1 MPILKNYI
9 EGTQLNQLRYSSY
22 NSGRGPIIQKK
33 IPTGISERGN
43 EFTQAGKRADDLARI
58 AALMTRPEGLR
69 YLSNEKGLSQVR
81 IKGQAQS
88 QGKQTLLGRL
98 VGGTLNTV
106 KVLGST
112 LLQVPVNGTGLH
124 FVKGFGE
131 RAGYLGKSYA
141 GIVKEGGSVGS
152 STVDNR
158 DLGRRIGSQY
168 PRVKNQETI
177 SDLSSND
184 GNQFIKYKA
193 GRTVSTAKRDSFIPD
208 VDAFGNEFDNNGPI
222 NPEEKPGAQDPE
234 RLENR
239 IGLGH
244 IGNKTKE
251 ERKNPY
257 EKKVD
262 ITKIDKKNYL
272 DPTRKKGIQGVDSDG
287 NPGDARDI
295 VKFRFEIVDAGD
307 VANDVDNVN
316 LYFRA
321 FVETFNDNYNSSWNE
336 FQYLGRG
343 EKFFNYLGFDRN
355 ISINFKSA
363 VMTRHELAPMY
374 RKLNYLASSL
384 APTYGN
390 NGFMRGTLVKFTLGS
405 YFYELPGFISSLD
418 YTWNTTYPFEIA
430 MKSPEVVS
438 GVRIDDSDVQEL
450 PMVLDVQLN
459 FRPIHRFT
467 PQTGLYHYT
476 TNPFTF
482 EGQDPFFESGQT
494 IPPLAKSVNSI
505 TNIGTTGLGPTAD
518 LSGLNNL

>member
-1 MPILKNYI
+1 VPILKNYI

-58 AALMTRPEGLR
+58 TALMTRPEGLR

-98 VGGTLNTV
+98 VGGSLNTA

-112 LLQVPVNGTGLH
+112 LLQVPLNGTGTH

-131 RAGYLGKSYA
+131 RAGYLKRSYA
-141 GIVKEGGSVGS
+141 GIVKEGGSVG
-152 STVDNR
+152 DER
-158 DLGRRIGSQY
+158 DLGRNVGSQY
-168 PRVKNQETI
+168 P
-177 SDLSSND
+177 
-184 GNQFIKYKA
+184 QFTPGDTK
-193 GRTVSTAKRDSFIPD
+193 TQQFS
-208 VDAFGNEFDNNGPI
+208 DNNFAAGKS
-222 NPEEKPGAQDPE
+222 NPNDPE
-234 RLENR
+234 NLENR

-244 IGNKTKE
+244 ISSKTLE

-262 ITKIDKKNYL
+262 INKIDKKNFL
-272 DPTRKKGIQGVDSDG
+272 SPTRSKGIQGVDEEG
-287 NPGDARDI
+287 NPAVARDI
-295 VKFRFEIVDAGD
+295 IKFRFEVVDAGD
-307 VANDVDNVN
+307 VVKNVDNVN

-321 FVETFNDNYNSSWNE
+321 FVDDFSDSYSSEWNE

-343 EKFFNYLGFDRN
+343 EKFFNYMGFDRN
-355 ISINFKSA
+355 ITVSFKSA
-363 VMTRHELAPMY
+363 VMTRHELKPMY

-384 APTYGN
+384 APTYGE

-405 YFYELPGFISSLD
+405 YFYEIPGFIQSLD
-418 YTWNTTYPFEIA
+418 FSWNNTYPFEIA
-430 MKSPEVVS
+430 MKSPEVGS
-438 GVRIDDSDVQEL
+438 GDRTVDSDVQEL
-450 PMVLDVQLN
+450 PMVLDASLT

-467 PQTGLYHYT
+467 PQTGYYHYT

-482 EGQDPFFESGQT
+482 ENQKPFFEEGQQ
-494 IPPLAKSVNSI
+494 I
-505 TNIGTTGLGPTAD
+505 
-518 LSGLNNL
+518 

>member
-58 AALMTRPEGLR
+58 TALMTRPEGLR

-131 RAGYLGKSYA
+131 RAGYLKRSYA

-152 STVDNR
+152 SVVDGR
-158 DLGRRIGSQY
+158 DLGRKVGSQY
-168 PRVKNQETI
+168 P
-177 SDLSSND
+177 
-184 GNQFIKYKA
+184 QFTPGDTK
-193 GRTVSTAKRDSFIPD
+193 TQQFP
-208 VDAFGNEFDNNGPI
+208 DNNFVANKS
-222 NPEEKPGAQDPE
+222 NPNDIEN
-234 RLENR
+234 LENR

-244 IGNKTKE
+244 ISSKTLE

-272 DPTRKKGIQGVDSDG
+272 DPTRRKGIQGVDSDG

-295 VKFRFEIVDAGD
+295 IKFRFEIVDAGD

-321 FVETFNDNYNSSWNE
+321 FVDDFSDSYNSEWNE

-355 ISINFKSA
+355 ITVSFKSA
-363 VMTRHELAPMY
+363 VMSRHELAPMY

-384 APTYGN
+384 APTYGKD
-390 NGFMRGTLVKFTLGS
+390 GFMRGTLVKFTLGS
-405 YFYELPGFISSLD
+405 YFYELPGFIQSLD
-418 YTWNTTYPFEIA
+418 FSWNNTYPFEIA

-450 PMVLDVQLN
+450 PMVLDASMT

-467 PQTGLYHYT
+467 PQTGFYHYT

-482 EGQDPFFESGQT
+482 EGQDPFFKSGQT

-505 TNIGTTGLGPTAD
+505 NSVGTTGLGPTAD